1 MQYNNE
7 MATYY
12 LDGHEIKKAFQS
24 TGQQVSQILETAGE
38 KECRKCGTPITEGEK
53 CERDLI

>member
-12 LDGHEIKKAFQS
+12 LDGAEYKKAQADLDAAQTNLDTLS
-24 TGQQVSQILETAGE
+24 

-53 CERDLI
+53 CEQDLI